1 MPTPP
6 SSCQTGHVQSYQAHA
21 CGPSCLVELPAVGL
35 LAVFVLLLFVF
46 SLCGSAVGQL
56 EIAQQ
61 CYTTAEQ
68 Y

>member
-6 SSCQTGHVQSYQAHA
+6 SSCRTGHVQSYQA
-21 CGPSCLVELPAVGL
+21 ELPAVGL

-61 CYTTAEQ
+61 CYTTAERN
-68 Y
+68 